1 MPISKQKK
9 LKPVNGIMLD
19 NGVVLSYDD
28 PNDFREAWPGILMMI
43 SVMKGEKAT
52 NPAYK
57 GVEA

>member
-1 MPISKQKK
+1 MPISKQKNK
-9 LKPVNGIMLD
+9 SINGIVLD

-43 SVMKGEKAT
+43 SVMKGEKVT

-57 GVEA
+57 GVTQ